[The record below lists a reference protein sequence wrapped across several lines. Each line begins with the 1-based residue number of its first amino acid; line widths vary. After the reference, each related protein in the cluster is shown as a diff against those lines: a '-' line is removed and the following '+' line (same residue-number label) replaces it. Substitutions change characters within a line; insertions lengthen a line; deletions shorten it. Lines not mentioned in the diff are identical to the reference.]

1 MALAVW
7 TSETGHTAVVAPAG
21 ELDIATAVELRRA
34 LTGAVELPGVRL
46 VVVDLQSA
54 TFVDS
59 TILGVLVGAVRR
71 GSRRAVQVVLT
82 APRAQVART
91 ISLTG
96 LDHLLPGQ
104 ERRQLRSVI

>member
-1 MALAVW
+1 MDVW
-7 TSETGHTAVVAPAG
+7 TSATGRTAVVAPTG
-21 ELDIATAVELRRA
+21 ELDIANAVDLRRA
-34 LTGAVELPGVRL
+34 LTAAVERPGVRL
-46 VVVDLQSA
+46 VVVDLQST

-82 APRAQVART
+82 APRSQVART

-104 ERRQLRSVI
+104 ERRRLRTVI